1 MATQKISFPGKKQL
15 NSIEKNFQDSTVQ
28 VGLSSFFTRIWSG
41 WKYELAGLVLFACAW
56 AVITQFIFTRPGLS
70 HFKGFLPGPTLTAM
84 ADAFQNSRF
93 WMSVFASLRRIV
105 VGIAIS
111 AVIGLPLGI
120 LIGFFTRLRK
130 LTYSPIQFVRMISPL
145 SWMPI
150 ALLLFTSFESA
161 VHFLIVMATICPIIL
176 NTAIGVMDINPQ
188 WIKMALNQGANN
200 VQLIQTIVIPYS
212 IPHMMTSIRLALG
225 IAWIVL
231 VPAEFLGVSSGLGY
245 LINDARDTMEYDKL
259 MAVIIA
265 IGMLGF
271 ILDRVFQKLQHR
283 FSWSWSDDV

>member
-1 MATQKISFPGKKQL
+1 MKST
-15 NSIEKNFQDSTVQ
+15 EKNPLNSTVQ
-28 VGLSSFFTRIWSG
+28 FEFSSFFTRVWSG
-41 WKYELAGLVLFACAW
+41 WKYELTGLVLFAFAW
-56 AVITQFIFTRPGLS
+56 ATVTQFVFTRPELY
-70 HFKGFLPGPTLTAM
+70 HFKGFLPGPTLAAL
-84 ADAFQNSRF
+84 ADAFQNPKF

-111 AVIGLPLGI
+111 AFIGLPLGI

-176 NTAIGVMDINPQ
+176 NTTIGIMNINPQ
-188 WIKMALNQGANN
+188 WLKMALNQGANN
-200 VQLIQTIVIPYS
+200 VQLIQTIVLPYS
-212 IPHMMTSIRLALG
+212 IPHMITSIRLALG

-265 IGMLGF
+265 IGILGF
-271 ILDRVFQKLQHR
+271 ILDRVFQNLQHR
-283 FSWSWSDDV
+283 FSWSWAGDV

>member
-1 MATQKISFPGKKQL
+1 LLKSTKKDVR
-15 NSIEKNFQDSTVQ
+15 NSAVQ
-28 VGLSSFFTRIWSG
+28 FEFSSFFTRRWSG
-41 WKYELAGLVLFACAW
+41 WKYELAGFVLFAFAW
-56 AVITQFIFTRPGLS
+56 AAVTQIVFTRPELY
-70 HFKGFLPGPTLTAM
+70 HFKGFLPGPTLAAL
-84 ADAFQNSRF
+84 ADAFQNSKF

-111 AVIGLPLGI
+111 AFIGLPLGV

-161 VHFLIVMATICPIIL
+161 VHFLIIMATICPIIL
-176 NTAIGVMDINPQ
+176 NTAIGVMNINPQ
-188 WIKMALNQGANN
+188 WLKMALNQGANN
-200 VQLIQTIVIPYS
+200 IQLIQTIVLPYS
-212 IPHMMTSIRLALG
+212 IPHMITSIRLALG

-259 MAVIIA
+259 MAIIIA
-265 IGMLGF
+265 IGILGF
-271 ILDRVFQKLQHR
+271 ILDRIFQKLQHR
-283 FSWSWSDDV
+283 LGPWKF

>member
-1 MATQKISFPGKKQL
+1 MKST
-15 NSIEKNFQDSTVQ
+15 EKNPLNSTVQ
-28 VGLSSFFTRIWSG
+28 FEFSSFFTRVWSG
-41 WKYELAGLVLFACAW
+41 WKYELTGLVLFAFAW
-56 AVITQFIFTRPGLS
+56 ATVTQFVFTRPELY
-70 HFKGFLPGPTLTAM
+70 HFKGFLPGPTLEAL
-84 ADAFQNSRF
+84 ADAFQNPKF

-111 AVIGLPLGI
+111 AFIGLPLGI

-176 NTAIGVMDINPQ
+176 NTAIGIMNINPQ
-188 WIKMALNQGANN
+188 WLKMALNQGANN
-200 VQLIQTIVIPYS
+200 VQLIQTIVLPYS
-212 IPHMMTSIRLALG
+212 IPHMITSIRLALG

-265 IGMLGF
+265 IGILGF

-283 FSWSWSDDV
+283 FSWSWAGDV

>member
-1 MATQKISFPGKKQL
+1 MK
-15 NSIEKNFQDSTVQ
+15 SIKNNRRNRAARSGVS
-28 VGLSSFFTRIWSG
+28 LFFIRVWSG
-41 WKYELAGLVLFACAW
+41 WKYELAGFILFVFFWIAA
-56 AVITQFIFTRPGLS
+56 TQFIFTRPELH
-70 HFKGFLPGPTLTAM
+70 HFKGFLPGPTFAAL
-84 ADAFQNSRF
+84 ADAFKNAKF
-93 WMSVFASLRRIV
+93 WTSVFASLRRII

-111 AVIGLPLGI
+111 ASIGLPLGI
-120 LIGFFTRLRK
+120 LIGFFSRLRK

-145 SWMPI
+145 SWMPV

-200 VQLIQTIVIPYS
+200 VQLIQTIVIPHS
-212 IPHMMTSIRLALG
+212 IPHMMTSIRFALG

-259 MAVIIA
+259 MAIIIA
-265 IGMLGF
+265 IGILGF
-271 ILDRVFQKLQHR
+271 IIDRVFQKMQHR
-283 FSWSWSDDV
+283 FSWAWAGDA

>member
-1 MATQKISFPGKKQL
+1 MYLPGKKSL
-15 NSIEKNFQDSTVQ
+15 KSTEKNSRNNPVQ
-28 VGLSSFFTRIWSG
+28 FEFSSFFTRVWSG
-41 WKYELAGLVLFACAW
+41 WKYELAGLAVFAFAW
-56 AVITQFIFTRPGLS
+56 AAVTQFVFTRPELY
-70 HFKGFLPGPTLTAM
+70 HFKGFLPGPTLAAL
-84 ADAFQNSRF
+84 ADAFQNPKF

-111 AVIGLPLGI
+111 AFIGLPLGI

-161 VHFLIVMATICPIIL
+161 VHFLIVMATIFPIIL
-176 NTAIGVMDINPQ
+176 NTAIGIININPQ
-188 WIKMALNQGANN
+188 WLKMALNQGANN
-200 VQLIQTIVIPYS
+200 IQLIQTIVLPYS
-212 IPHMMTSIRLALG
+212 IPHMITSIRLALG

-265 IGMLGF
+265 IGILGF

-283 FSWSWSDDV
+283 FSWSWADDV

>member
-1 MATQKISFPGKKQL
+1 MLKSTKKDVR
-15 NSIEKNFQDSTVQ
+15 NSAVQ
-28 VGLSSFFTRIWSG
+28 FEFSSFFTRRWSG
-41 WKYELAGLVLFACAW
+41 WKYELAGFVLFAFAW
-56 AVITQFIFTRPGLS
+56 AAVTQIVFTRPELY
-70 HFKGFLPGPTLTAM
+70 HFKGFLPGPTLAAL
-84 ADAFQNSRF
+84 ADAFQNSKF

-111 AVIGLPLGI
+111 AFIGLPLGV

-161 VHFLIVMATICPIIL
+161 VHFLIIMATICPIIL
-176 NTAIGVMDINPQ
+176 NTAIGVMNINPQ
-188 WIKMALNQGANN
+188 WLKMALNQGANN
-200 VQLIQTIVIPYS
+200 IQLIQTIVLPYS
-212 IPHMMTSIRLALG
+212 IPHMITSIRLALG

-259 MAVIIA
+259 MAIIIA
-265 IGMLGF
+265 IGILGF
-271 ILDRVFQKLQHR
+271 ILDRIFQKLQHR
-283 FSWSWSDDV
+283 LGPWKF

>member
-1 MATQKISFPGKKQL
+1 MKYTKK
-15 NSIEKNFQDSTVQ
+15 NSRNSAVQ
-28 VGLSSFFTRIWSG
+28 FEFSSFFTRVWSG
-41 WKYELAGLVLFACAW
+41 WKYELAGLVLFAFAW
-56 AVITQFIFTRPGLS
+56 AVVTQFVFTRPGLY
-70 HFKGFLPGPTLTAM
+70 HFRGFLPGPTLAAL
-84 ADAFQNSRF
+84 ADAFQNSKF
-93 WMSVFASLRRIV
+93 WVSVFASLRRIV
-105 VGIAIS
+105 VGISIS
-111 AVIGLPLGI
+111 AFIGLPLGV
-120 LIGFFTRLRK
+120 LIGFFTRIRK

-150 ALLLFTSFESA
+150 ALLLFASFESA

-176 NTAIGVMDINPQ
+176 NTAIGIMSINPQ
-188 WIKMALNQGANN
+188 WLKMALNQGANN

-283 FSWSWSDDV
+283 FSWSWAGDV